1 MPDANDDLWP
11 RRETYANVKP
21 KEPRKPMA
29 RPDYPR
35 TYIDYADVLHIELV
49 NQTTALSL
57 HYSTLANGVRLV
69 YDSVGRLVG
78 IDIAPRE

>member
-1 MPDANDDLWP
+1 M
-11 RRETYANVKP
+11 TFANVKA
-21 KEPRKPMA
+21 KEPREPMA
-29 RPDYPR
+29 RPTYPR
-35 TYIDYADVLHIELV
+35 TSVDSFGILHVELA